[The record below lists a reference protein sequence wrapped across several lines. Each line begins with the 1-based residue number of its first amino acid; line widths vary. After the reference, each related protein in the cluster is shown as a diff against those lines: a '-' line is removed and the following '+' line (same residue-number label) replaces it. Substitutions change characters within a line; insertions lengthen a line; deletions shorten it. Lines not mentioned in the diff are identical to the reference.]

1 MDFRTAVRTD
11 AMNALEKQMNA
22 FRQFYLWLIVAA
34 FMLGAGP
41 AEAQSERTVR
51 VRLFDLK
58 NPEKV
63 RIAGQNG
70 SVRLYAGDFEDELL
84 LLSAGED
91 AVVTRAGGQ
100 LHVKAGDL
108 GLFAQDLRIEPPP
121 GGEVVLEVG
130 DGSAA
135 TEPRR
140 YEGIVRIAQDDSGSE
155 LLLVN
160 EVGLEDYVAAVV
172 STEYGFDDLEGAKAM
187 AVIIRTYTLAIM
199 DKYGGEYDHV
209 DHTLSQVYRG
219 TERITPTIR
228 EAVRLTQGEVLE
240 HEGRLIEA
248 VYFSSSGGHTA
259 DNETVWDSRPL
270 PYLRGRPDPYGAAS
284 PHAEWTFRVSREPL
298 LSALSGAF
306 GDVDGFVIGDRSD
319 DGRVATVDLLD
330 SSGDRRTVRSNE
342 FRLVLLK
349 EFGGSSLRSTMFT
362 ARRAGDEYVFEGH
375 GYGHG
380 VGLSQ
385 WGAHELGQRNTPYDE
400 ILNFYYTD
408 VSLTHLDGVEPARQQ
423 QPQVV
428 VERTVEEEPAP
439 KIRRIG
445 W

>member
-1 MDFRTAVRTD
+1 MNAYEGR
-11 AMNALEKQMNA
+11 MNAL
-22 FRQFYLWLIVAA
+22 RQPFLWLIVAV
-34 FMLGAGP
+34 FVTGAGP
-41 AEAQSERTVR
+41 AGASDDHLVR

-63 RIAGQNG
+63 RIAGEDG
-70 SVRLYAGDFEDELL
+70 TVRLYAGDYEDELL
-84 LLSAGED
+84 RLEAGEE
-91 AVVTRAGGQ
+91 AVVTRAAGQ
-100 LHVKAGDL
+100 LHVQAGDL
-108 GLFAQDLRIEPPP
+108 GLFARDLRVEPSS
-121 GGEVVLEVG
+121 GGEVVLGVG
-130 DGSAA
+130 DGGSF
-135 TEPRR
+135 TEPRP
-140 YEGIVRIAQDDSGSE
+140 YQGILRLGLDDSGSE
-155 LLLVN
+155 LMLVN

-172 STEYGFDDLEGAKAM
+172 STEYGFDDIEGAKAM

-199 DKYGGEYDHV
+199 DKYGGDYDHV

-270 PYLRGRPDPYGAAS
+270 PYLRGRKDPYGASS
-284 PHAEWTFRVSREPL
+284 PHAEWTFRVSRARL
-298 LSALSGAF
+298 LSALSSAF
-306 GDVDGFVIGDRSD
+306 GDVDGFVIGDRSK

-330 SSGDRRTVRSNE
+330 PSGGRRTVRSNE

-349 EFGGSSLRSTMFT
+349 QFGASSLRSTMFT
-362 ARRAGDEYVFEGH
+362 ARRAGDEYVFEGK

-380 VGLSQ
+380 VGLNQ
-385 WGAHELGQRNTPYDE
+385 WGAHELGTRNTPYQE
-400 ILNFYYTD
+400 ILDFYYTD
-408 VSLTHLDGVEPARQQ
+408 VNLTHLDGAGPVRQQ